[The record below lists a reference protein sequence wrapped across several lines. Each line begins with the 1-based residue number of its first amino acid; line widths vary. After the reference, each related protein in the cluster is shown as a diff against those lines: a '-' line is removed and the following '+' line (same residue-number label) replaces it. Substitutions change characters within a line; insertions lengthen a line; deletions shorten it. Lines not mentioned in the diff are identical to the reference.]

1 MFKYMSD
8 KKQIERYNSLDKLRT
23 LAAFMVILD
32 HTIWKSRYEKYII
45 GVIIICVPLFFMIS
59 GFFFYAPSLKKQIKK
74 LFRML
79 LRASALFFYS
89 AVY

>member
-1 MFKYMSD
+1 MSD

-59 GFFFYAPSLKKQIKK
+59 GFFF
-74 LFRML
+74 ML
-79 LRASALFFYS
+79 HH
-89 AVY
+89 